1 MKVWRAKVDFAIL
14 EVGKKDVEL
23 EQAKA
28 EIEELRRAL
37 NNNTDMYFQY
47 KYPIL

>member
-28 EIEELRRAL
+28 RLKS
-37 NNNTDMYFQY
+37 FVVH
-47 KYPIL
+47 